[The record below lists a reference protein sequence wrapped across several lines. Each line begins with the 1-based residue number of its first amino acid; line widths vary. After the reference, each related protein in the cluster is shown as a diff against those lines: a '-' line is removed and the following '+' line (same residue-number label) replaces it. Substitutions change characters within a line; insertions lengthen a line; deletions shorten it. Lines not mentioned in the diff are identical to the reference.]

1 MKMADIVRRLRRLD
15 LGRMAKDPAQAIK
28 DVSEAA
34 NEIEILRAERD
45 EARRE
50 VCQLKSWNFSRSID
64 AHHYALLRKWDCF
77 EVKR

>member
-1 MKMADIVRRLRRLD
+1 MKRTNIVTRLRNQIGVSAKTALLAETKKLLD
-15 LGRMAKDPAQAIK
+15 
-28 DVSEAA
+28 
-34 NEIEILRAERD
+34 EIEILRAERD

-64 AHHYALLRKWDCF
+64 AEDYALLRKWDCF